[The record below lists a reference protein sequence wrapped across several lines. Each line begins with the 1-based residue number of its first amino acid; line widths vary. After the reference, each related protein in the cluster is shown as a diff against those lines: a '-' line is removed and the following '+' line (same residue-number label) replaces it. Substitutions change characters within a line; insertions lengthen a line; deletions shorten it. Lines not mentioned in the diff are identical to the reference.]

1 MLTLE
6 QCREIDPELNKLSD
20 EELIK
25 VRAALYT
32 LGQIIFDYW
41 STQKRGS
48 KYPVGDSR
56 VLPTKHKRSN
66 I

>member
-6 QCREIDPELNKLSD
+6 QCRKIDPELNKLSD

-25 VRAALYT
+25 VRAALYK
-32 LGQIIFDYW
+32 LGHIIFDDW
-41 STQKRGS
+41 ISEKSGS
-48 KYPVGDSR
+48 NYPVGDSR
-56 VLPTKHKRSN
+56 VLPDNHKRSN